1 MRSKRRGD
9 QLRAFA
15 AALFDARTMERVI
28 DPAIADLQSQ
38 GNELVG
44 SYFGVVKAIALCAT
58 GGVMLA
64 PSSWPADDRRAFGRT
79 LIWSSALVVILTA
92 LFEYP
97 VAARVPVVLLHPS
110 PLRYLYL
117 APPALTITLT
127 MGATLGVVF
136 ALGGRQL
143 SRRMTYAVLALS
155 LAASIVSLVNVAWV
169 TPVSNQAFRVLMSGT
184 LDRVPDL
191 PEMTLAD
198 VAQTLRELRRNAP
211 LANNGYTA
219 ALAFNYHVRWAI
231 GLSPIVYALFA
242 LSLFDTVRRRWLVA
256 VIACGSFMAYDGL
269 LYFLRPWNS
278 GLPTILAAWST
289 NLLLLGVAGAATFI
303 NVRRSK
309 VSLIA

>member
-1 MRSKRRGD
+1 
-9 QLRAFA
+9 
-15 AALFDARTMERVI
+15 MERVI

-38 GNELVG
+38 RKEFVAG
-44 SYFGVVKAIALCAT
+44 YFGVIKVIALCVI
-58 GGVMLA
+58 GGLMLA

-79 LIWSSALVVILTA
+79 LIWSSVLVVILTA

-97 VAARVPVVLLHPS
+97 VAARVPTMLLHPS

-117 APPALTITLT
+117 APPALTVTLT
-127 MGATLGVVF
+127 MGATLGLVL

-143 SRRMTYAVLALS
+143 SRRMTYAMLALS

-169 TPVSNQAFRVLMSGT
+169 TPMSNQAFRALMTGAP
-184 LDRVPDL
+184 DRAPDIQ
-191 PEMTLAD
+191 EMTLAD
-198 VAQTLRELRRNAP
+198 IGRRVDELRRDPP
-211 LANNGYTA
+211 LAHNGYTA
-219 ALAFNYHVRWAI
+219 ALAFNYHVRLAL

-242 LSLFDTVRRRWLVA
+242 LSLFDTVRRRWLVG